1 MKPDPYTVPAFS
13 AKGAAQPALRR
24 KITLPLLVLYG
35 LGVTIGAGIYVL
47 IGATA
52 ERAGIFA
59 PTSFLVAA
67 FVMLFSACSFGEL
80 SGRFPQSAGEA
91 VYVEAG
97 FRSPTLTVLT
107 GGLLLLAAIISSAA
121 ISVGSAGYIATLV
134 ALPDWAIIILIIGFT
149 GGLASWGIVES
160 VAFAAVLTLI
170 EILGLVAVV
179 IAGLWAQPDIL
190 LRLPEVIAPPTDAGV
205 LLSVSIGS
213 LLAFF
218 AFIGFDGM
226 VNIIE
231 ETKEPARN
239 MPLGIL
245 LTLLI
250 ATLLYFA
257 VSSVAV
263 LALPIEELS
272 TSSAPLSLLFQ
283 RLTGISPVAITL
295 IASVATLNGVVVQA
309 ILASRVVYGLAK
321 VGRLPGF
328 LAQLNPRTRTP
339 ILATVLVSAFTLVF
353 ALFFPI
359 GILAERSTQI
369 VLVVFLLINA
379 SLLRIKWRR
388 EPAPE
393 NIFVVPFVVPL
404 IGFVT
409 CLLMLGVPV
418 FLQF

>member
-160 VAFAAVLTLI
+160 DRKS
-170 EILGLVAVV
+170 VV
-179 IAGLWAQPDIL
+179 
-190 LRLPEVIAPPTDAGV
+190 
-205 LLSVSIGS
+205 
-213 LLAFF
+213 
-218 AFIGFDGM
+218 
-226 VNIIE
+226 
-231 ETKEPARN
+231 
-239 MPLGIL
+239 
-245 LTLLI
+245 
-250 ATLLYFA
+250 
-257 VSSVAV
+257 
-263 LALPIEELS
+263 
-272 TSSAPLSLLFQ
+272 
-283 RLTGISPVAITL
+283 
-295 IASVATLNGVVVQA
+295 
-309 ILASRVVYGLAK
+309 
-321 VGRLPGF
+321 
-328 LAQLNPRTRTP
+328 
-339 ILATVLVSAFTLVF
+339 
-353 ALFFPI
+353 
-359 GILAERSTQI
+359 
-369 VLVVFLLINA
+369 
-379 SLLRIKWRR
+379 
-388 EPAPE
+388 
-393 NIFVVPFVVPL
+393 
-404 IGFVT
+404 
-409 CLLMLGVPV
+409 
-418 FLQF
+418 

>member
-1 MKPDPYTVPAFS
+1 MKPDPSPVPA
-13 AKGAAQPALRR
+13 ATQPVLRR
-24 KITLPLLVLYG
+24 KITLTLLVLYG

-134 ALPDWAIIILIIGFT
+134 ALPDWAIIIIIVGFT

-160 VAFAAVLTLI
+160 VAFAAALTLI

-179 IAGLWAQPDIL
+179 IAGLWGQPDIL
-190 LRLPEVIAPPTDAGV
+190 LRLPEVIAPPTDASV
-205 LLSVSIGS
+205 LLSVSVGS

-218 AFIGFDGM
+218 AFIGFDSM

-231 ETKEPARN
+231 ETEEPARN

-250 ATLLYFA
+250 ATILYFA

-272 TSSAPLSLLFQ
+272 KSSAPLSLLFE
-283 RLTGISPVAITL
+283 RLTGIPPFAITL
-295 IASVATLNGVVVQA
+295 IASVATLNGVVVQS

-321 VGRLPGF
+321 VGRLPGI

-359 GILAERSTQI
+359 GVLAERTTQI

-388 EPAPE
+388 DPAPE
-393 NIFVVPFVVPL
+393 NILVVPLVVPL

-409 CLLMLGVPV
+409 CLLMLVVPV
-418 FLQF
+418 FLQL